1 MDKLNTAELLAPLF
15 DNERESKLKAL
26 FVSLFI
32 QQNRIQ
38 TAYDK
43 ISAEIS
49 TKQWILLGIT
59 ANCPEPK
66 TLTRIGQLMGCSRQ
80 NVKQLADSLEKRGY
94 IKMAKG
100 SKRCVCLE
108 LTEKAK
114 QYHNEIYNTRSDF
127 LESLYSVFTDEEI
140 AQLFKLQ
147 TKMFSGIE
155 AAEIYASEMQNRT

>member
-15 DNERESKLKAL
+15 ENDRESKLKAL

-66 TLTRIGQLMGCSRQ
+66 TLTRIGRLMGCSRQ

-94 IKMAKG
+94 IDIKKG
-100 SKRCVCLE
+100 GKRCVCLE
-108 LTEKAK
+108 LTEKAR
-114 QYHNEIYNTRSDF
+114 QYHSEIYNTRSDF
-127 LESLYSVFTDEEI
+127 LESLYSVFSDEEI
-140 AQLFKLQ
+140 EQLYKLQ

-155 AAEIYASEMQNRT
+155 CAEVYASEKQNKT